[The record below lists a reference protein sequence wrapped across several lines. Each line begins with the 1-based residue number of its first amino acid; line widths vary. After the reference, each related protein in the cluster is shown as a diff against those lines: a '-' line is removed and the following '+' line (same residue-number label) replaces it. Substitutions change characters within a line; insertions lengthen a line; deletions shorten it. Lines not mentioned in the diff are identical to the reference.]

1 MNETL
6 AFIVSFIAMV
16 LIAASYFFKKK
27 EKYLLFQLLGI
38 VFLMLSYFFTGEYFA
53 MIGLGI
59 AIMRTLV
66 FFLYEKKEKTAPISL
81 AFLFSALSVLAYFI
95 VNFGILRTAKPADII
110 YLSALFGYAFVFR
123 IRNIKTVRFAVLI
136 PTTLSIVYN
145 VVIEAVP
152 FVIISYAFELGANI
166 VSIFKY
172 HVFHKKNKT
181 QSV

>member
-38 VFLMLSYFFTGEYFA
+38 VFLMLSYFFTGEFFA

-66 FFLYEKKEKTAPISL
+66 FFLYEKKEKTAPL
-81 AFLFSALSVLAYFI
+81 
-95 VNFGILRTAKPADII
+95 LRTAKPADII

-181 QSV
+181 QGV

>member
-66 FFLYEKKEKTAPISL
+66 FFLYEKKEKIAPISL

-110 YLSALFGYAFVFR
+110 YLLALFGYAFVFR

-145 VVIEAVP
+145 VAIEAVP

-181 QSV
+181 QGV